1 MYIFLRMKFMGLLI
15 LKILHLQN
23 TLLYLLTVLIQQAKP
38 LHYREILEEI
48 IKRGVSVGGREP
60 GNTMV
65 AYLGR
70 DKRFTKAPEKG
81 RGFWKLKEW
90 ENT

>member
-1 MYIFLRMKFMGLLI
+1 MKKGETGLLI
-15 LKILHLQN
+15 ERHPTDLAWEILL
-23 TLLYLLTVLIQQAKP
+23 QQAKP
-38 LHYREILEEI
+38 LHYREILEEVV
-48 IKRGVSVGGREP
+48 KRGISVGGREP
-60 GNTMV
+60 GNTMI